1 MSEVVQKKV
10 NKMSDETQQKDR
22 FWIYVGITLF
32 VIVTGI
38 LLVKQSENEK
48 FAPIKQQVQEEN
60 AQLNIR
66 VLKDY

>member
-1 MSEVVQKKV
+1 MSKVAQQKAG
-10 NKMSDETQQKDR
+10 KMSDVEQQKDR
-22 FWIYVGITLF
+22 FWIYVGITVF

-38 LLVKQSENEK
+38 LLIKQSENEK

-66 VLKDY
+66 ILKDY

>member
-1 MSEVVQKKV
+1 MSKVAQQKV
-10 NKMSDETQQKDR
+10 GKMSDVEQQKDR
-22 FWIYVGITLF
+22 FWIYVGITVF

-38 LLVKQSENEK
+38 LLIKQSENEK

-66 VLKDY
+66 ILKDY

>member
-1 MSEVVQKKV
+1 MSVAQQKV
-10 NKMSDETQQKDR
+10 SKMSDVEQQKDR
-22 FWIYVGITLF
+22 FWIYVGITVF

-38 LLVKQSENEK
+38 LLIKQSENEK

>member
-1 MSEVVQKKV
+1 MSVAQQKV
-10 NKMSDETQQKDR
+10 SKMSDVEQQKDR
-22 FWIYVGITLF
+22 FWIYVGITVL

-38 LLVKQSENEK
+38 LLIKQSENEK

>member
-1 MSEVVQKKV
+1 MSVAQQKV
-10 NKMSDETQQKDR
+10 NKMSDVEQQKDR
-22 FWIYVGITLF
+22 FWIYVGITVF

-38 LLVKQSENEK
+38 LLIKQSENEK

>member
-1 MSEVVQKKV
+1 MSQVAQQKV
-10 NKMSDETQQKDR
+10 TKMSDEVQQKDR
-22 FWIYVGITLF
+22 FWLYVGITVF

-38 LLVKQSENEK
+38 LLIKQSENEK

-66 VLKDY
+66 VLKNY

>member
-1 MSEVVQKKV
+1 MSQVAQQKV
-10 NKMSDETQQKDR
+10 SEMSDVGQQKDR
-22 FWIYVGITLF
+22 FWIYVGITVF

-38 LLVKQSENEK
+38 LLIKQSENEK

>member
-1 MSEVVQKKV
+1 MSQVAQQKV
-10 NKMSDETQQKDR
+10 NKMSDIEQQKDR
-22 FWIYVGITLF
+22 FWIYVGITVF

-38 LLVKQSENEK
+38 LLIKQSENEK

>member
-1 MSEVVQKKV
+1 MSQVAEQRV
-10 NKMSDETQQKDR
+10 NKMSDVEQQKDR
-22 FWIYVGITLF
+22 FWIYVGITVF

-38 LLVKQSENEK
+38 LLIKQSENEK

>member
-1 MSEVVQKKV
+1 MSQVAQQKV
-10 NKMSDETQQKDR
+10 TKMSDVEQPKDR
-22 FWIYVGITLF
+22 FWIYVGITVF

-38 LLVKQSENEK
+38 LLIKQSENEK